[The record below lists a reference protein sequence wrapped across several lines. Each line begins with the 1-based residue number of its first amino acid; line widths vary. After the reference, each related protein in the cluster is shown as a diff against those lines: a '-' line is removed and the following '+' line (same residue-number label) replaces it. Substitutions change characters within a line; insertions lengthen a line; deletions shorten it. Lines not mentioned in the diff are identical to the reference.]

1 MYIKYIEGTLD
12 GIKEDVGSDI
22 LNNLYVRI
30 GEKVQIGSKLCEVI
44 DIVHYPEVYNEE
56 GYRVHVF
63 VKVIKKLPE
72 PTLSSTIAVGVLST
86 FLNRKK
92 DKNRP

>member
-12 GIKEDVGSDI
+12 EIKEEIGSDI

-30 GEKVQIGSKLCEVI
+30 GEKVQVGSTLCEVI
-44 DIVHYPEVYNEE
+44 DIVHYPGTYNEE
-56 GYRVHVF
+56 DYSVHVF

-72 PTLSSTIAVGVLST
+72 PSLGATIAGGVLSS

-92 DKNRP
+92 S

>member
-12 GIKEDVGSDI
+12 EIKEEIGSDD

-30 GEKVQIGSKLCEVI
+30 GEKVQVGSTLCEVI
-44 DIVHYPEVYNEE
+44 DIVHYPGTYYEE
-56 GYRVHVF
+56 EYSVDVF

-72 PTLSSTIAVGVLST
+72 SSLGATIAGGVLA

-92 DKNRP
+92 G

>member
-12 GIKEDVGSDI
+12 EIKEEIGSDI

-30 GEKVQIGSKLCEVI
+30 GEKVQVGSTLCEVI
-44 DIVHYPEVYNEE
+44 DIVHYPEKYNEE
-56 GYRVHVF
+56 EYRVHVF

-72 PTLSSTIAVGVLST
+72 PSLGATIAMDVLSA
-86 FLNRKK
+86 FLNRK
-92 DKNRP
+92 RR